1 MCIILGIWSMDW
13 VGHDPGNRKTRRL
26 NLLYVLNAS
35 LIVEWHWRS
44 FVFIDEIQLIPSNL
58 FTRLLFGK
66 LKQKRCQRQP
76 NELNLKMRIKK
87 LQRILMNCIY
97 FCWISMKKKTSI
109 TIWNWN
115 WKGRK
120 NANHAMSLQ

>member
-1 MCIILGIWSMDW
+1 M
-13 VGHDPGNRKTRRL
+13 GHDPGNRKTRRF

-58 FTRLLFGK
+58 FTRLLFGR

-76 NELNLKMRIKK
+76 SECNLKMRIK
-87 LQRILMNCIY
+87 NC
-97 FCWISMKKKTSI
+97 
-109 TIWNWN
+109 
-115 WKGRK
+115 
-120 NANHAMSLQ
+120 NAI